1 MSLDLRKMLVDSCH
15 LLSKASLHRQMLSAH
30 VDTHCHPT
38 VYARKYF
45 YSIQYDLVCEVLVE
59 RLLV

>member
-1 MSLDLRKMLVDSCH
+1 MSLDLKKMSVDSCH

-45 YSIQYDLVCEVLVE
+45 CSIWYDLVCEALAK
-59 RLLV
+59 